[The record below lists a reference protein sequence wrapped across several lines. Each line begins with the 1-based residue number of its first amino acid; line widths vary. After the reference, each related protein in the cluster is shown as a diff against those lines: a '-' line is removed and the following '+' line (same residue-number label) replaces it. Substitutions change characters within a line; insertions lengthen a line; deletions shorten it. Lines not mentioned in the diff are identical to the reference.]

1 MKYEAQSLKLEI
13 MRERRRNELTTKTS
27 STTNKKEEKFRKKLA
42 EVEAQIVLATPDL
55 SLRIYDARGKV
66 NKYQSYWLWTNY
78 TNQLQIGS
86 DNYQVIVLVLHYV
99 MTAGDFKFRL
109 HFFVVDTV
117 CQTANLLLDIFQFKK
132 VLKCSRI
139 RLIRSCTVQGKLG

>member
-1 MKYEAQSLKLEI
+1 MKQSNLCEKASVPKFYAFSAIPEVRLTPDDELRQMKYEAQSLKLEI

-66 NKYQSYWLWTNY
+66 NKYQSY
-78 TNQLQIGS
+78 
-86 DNYQVIVLVLHYV
+86 
-99 MTAGDFKFRL
+99 
-109 HFFVVDTV
+109 
-117 CQTANLLLDIFQFKK
+117 
-132 VLKCSRI
+132 
-139 RLIRSCTVQGKLG
+139 